1 VKIDLSKLRKL
12 EQQRVQLQ
20 ALVDSL
26 DQDLTAARLDADAK
40 ARALESYFSG
50 GIPCPPEIRKTWH
63 ELRFD
68 PEAVLPLAEANNMA
82 GLAASAEAVVAARK
96 LQAEILGELKTART
110 RLESAA
116 GPLARLNE
124 FVRQNGPTRAHI
136 GSF

>member
-1 VKIDLSKLRKL
+1 MKIDLSKLRKL

-82 GLAASAEAVVAARK
+82 GLAASAEAVIAARK

-124 FVRQNGPTRAHI
+124 FVRQNDPTRAHI